1 MQYIEYLNL
10 PTQVALILAACF
22 LFLQIVGEALEV
34 KGRAVPEILKIRKY
48 FARKKEERAAIREMP
63 TALREVRRLLN
74 DVEMHYSKDNIT
86 KRDKWMRNVDN
97 ELCHSDDAINALRAE
112 VGQINEAL
120 WTMRIEN
127 MRSEIL
133 AFASH
138 LLQDNYTP
146 SSENFDR
153 IFRLHDEYEVIIEE
167 QGRPNGE
174 IEVAHK
180 IIKDYYAKHL
190 KDSTFAEDLLGY
202 QRRVR

>member
-63 TALREVRRLLN
+63 TALREVRQLLN

-97 ELCHSDDAINALRAE
+97 ELCNSDDAINALRAD
-112 VGQINEAL
+112 VAQINEAL

-190 KDSTFAEDLLGY
+190 QDSTFAEDLLGY
-202 QRRVR
+202 KRRVR